1 MGTPDEAAWPSVT
14 TLPDYKP
21 TFPKWPKRSIGKAC
35 PTLCA
40 DGVDLLERMLAYEP
54 SARITARAALSHPY
68 FDDMDRATLPVAYP
82 S

>member
-68 FDDMDRATLPVAYP
+68 FDDMDRASLPVAYP